1 MQAYPGV
8 LQLSKESLQGPS
20 EPRGHQLHDMVPGR
34 ADEAAGLAT
43 NRRLSSGL
51 PQTIRQS
58 SAVSVHGSMAV
69 NSPDSPVLL
78 WFPSGWTLPIRC
90 RLRACMASPPPPEAV
105 GFTEQGGLPA
115 GLCLLPVGCPLV
127 PLADCQ
133 RFCWS
138 NHDRLRPLPGRFA
151 GRQCPQLEWACQV
164 HRDLGRIVGGSSILP
179 TLGR

>member
-90 RLRACMASPPPPEAV
+90 RLRACMASPPPR
-105 GFTEQGGLPA
+105 GCRIHRTGGLPA
-115 GLCLLPVGCPLV
+115 GLCLLPVGCPLA
-127 PLADCQ
+127 PLADCR

-138 NHDRLRPLPGRFA
+138 GHDRQSWEGGPGALPS
-151 GRQCPQLEWACQV
+151 V
-164 HRDLGRIVGGSSILP
+164 LGP
-179 TLGR
+179 TWLC

>member
-78 WFPSGWTLPIRC
+78 WFPSGWTLLIRC
-90 RLRACMASPPPPEAV
+90 RLRACMASPPPQRLSDSRNR
-105 GFTEQGGLPA
+105 G
-115 GLCLLPVGCPLV
+115 GCP
-127 PLADCQ
+127 
-133 RFCWS
+133 
-138 NHDRLRPLPGRFA
+138 PGSAFSRWVALLCHWPTASVFA
-151 GRQCPQLEWACQV
+151 GV
-164 HRDLGRIVGGSSILP
+164 IMTGLGPSPGVSLAVSALNWNGPARSTA
-179 TLGR
+179 TLAES